1 MAVAADERRAAGC
14 LSITDFSNQEKMAD
28 SIFEVEN
35 KIRALEKEIQEI
47 KERWNEI
54 RKAKEQEKKR
64 IHHVNISVISYFT
77 YSFLLTKGGDQ
88 KGIVIG
94 NFVIHNIGS
103 AALENP
109 YICLKVTPKECAAL
123 SAKLGEDVQYDR
135 RLNPLVMEPWQ
146 YIDENANKIV
156 EERGEF
162 WLKPVRISQIEPG
175 QKLAFSN
182 FQLKFAIKGVQ
193 TFYKMEGFFY
203 CKQLQNG
210 VRALN
215 NIAIHV

>member
-146 YIDENANKIV
+146 YIDENANKFV

-162 WLKPVRISQIEPG
+162 WLKPVRVAQIEPG
-175 QKLAFSN
+175 QKLVFSN
-182 FQLKFAIKGVQ
+182 FQLKFAIRGAQ
-193 TFYKMEGFFY
+193 TAYKMEGFFY

-215 NIAIHV
+215 NIVVHV

>member
-1 MAVAADERRAAGC
+1 M
-14 LSITDFSNQEKMAD
+14 TD

-35 KIRALEKEIQEI
+35 KIRALEQEIQEI
-47 KERWNEI
+47 KERW

-64 IHHVNISVISYFT
+64 IHHVNVSAISYFT
-77 YSFLLTKGGDQ
+77 YSFLLPKGGDQ
-88 KGIVIG
+88 KGTVIG

-109 YICLKVTPKECAAL
+109 FICLKVTPKECAVL

-162 WLKPVRISQIEPG
+162 WLKPVRVSQIEPG

-182 FQLKFAIKGVQ
+182 FQLKFAINEAQ
-193 TFYKMEGFFY
+193 TSYKMEGFFY

-210 VRALN
+210 IRALN
-215 NIAIHV
+215 NIVIHV